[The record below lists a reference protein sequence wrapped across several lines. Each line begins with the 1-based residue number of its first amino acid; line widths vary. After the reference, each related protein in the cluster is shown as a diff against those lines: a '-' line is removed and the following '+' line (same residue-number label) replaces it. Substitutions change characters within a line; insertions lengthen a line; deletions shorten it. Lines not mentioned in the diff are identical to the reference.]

1 MSEGN
6 QAPEQNQANPSQGVT
21 QPMQAQAPVQLPI
34 PLPIQPQPITPA
46 MTPEEE
52 AATREFVDAI
62 NELIGTT
69 MKIVIMLDEDEC
81 QRMSKYNKPC
91 ETCIQV
97 ASLKSCVR
105 KILRLSDKLPRKPAQ
120 QADMR

>member
-1 MSEGN
+1 MSGEN
-6 QAPEQNQANPSQGVT
+6 QNPEQNQTNPSQGAS
-21 QPMQAQAPVQLPI
+21 QPIQVQTPMQLPI
-34 PLPIQPQPITPA
+34 PIPIQPQPVAPT

-52 AATREFVDAI
+52 ATTREFVDAI

-105 KILRLSDKLPRKPAQ
+105 KILRLSDKIPRKPSQ
-120 QADMR
+120 QTSMR

>member
-1 MSEGN
+1 MS
-6 QAPEQNQANPSQGVT
+6 QSTLVQPSLQVST
-21 QPMQAQAPVQLPI
+21 QLPI
-34 PLPIQPQPITPA
+34 PIPIQPQPPTPTL
-46 MTPEEE
+46 TPEEE
-52 AATREFVDAI
+52 AATRELVDAI

-81 QRMSKYNKPC
+81 QRTNKYNKPC

-105 KILRLSDKLPRKPAQ
+105 KILRLSEKLPKRAGT
-120 QADMR
+120 R